1 MIVRELEEI
10 PFFLEK
16 FSLLNIHVYLC
27 IYIFGQTDKVMFSN
41 LKVMFSN
48 PFVRIVLTDKC
59 KTDLMP
65 TAVLLSACH
74 ASGKKCV

>member
-1 MIVRELEEI
+1 MNVRELEEI

-27 IYIFGQTDKVMFSN
+27 IYKFSQTDKVVFSN

>member
-27 IYIFGQTDKVMFSN
+27 IYKFSQTDKVVFSN

>member
-1 MIVRELEEI
+1 MNVRELEEI

-16 FSLLNIHVYLC
+16 FSLLNIYVQLR

-41 LKVMFSN
+41 PKVVFSN
-48 PFVRIVLTDKC
+48 SFVRIVLTDKC

-65 TAVLLSACH
+65 TAVLLSVCH